1 MGTRVEKIETRATQL
16 GGYTHEHLHTRLFP
30 VHTPT
35 MSFTPDQVRMFYN
48 EALERERAL
57 SSKYFMAAI
66 TWKGGFQ
73 EYNRLMDLNAAAQ
86 ARAMA
91 LWQEMDA
98 AIEIAEH
105 QKEKEAEFEAMAAA
119 AKATAVWNPEGCV
132 ELKPTALKP
141 KTTFRRIVVK
151 KLPAAIP
158 A

>member
-1 MGTRVEKIETRATQL
+1 
-16 GGYTHEHLHTRLFP
+16 
-30 VHTPT
+30 
-35 MSFTPDQVRMFYN
+35 MSFTPDQVRMFYK

-98 AIEIAEH
+98 AIEIAER
-105 QKEKEAEFEAMAAA
+105 QKEKEAEFEAMATA
-119 AKATAVWNPEGCV
+119 AKASVRNSDTWNPEGCV
-132 ELKPTALKP
+132 ELKP
-141 KTTFRRIVVK
+141 KTTFRRVVVK

>member
-1 MGTRVEKIETRATQL
+1 
-16 GGYTHEHLHTRLFP
+16 
-30 VHTPT
+30 

-48 EALERERAL
+48 EALERERAI
-57 SSKYFMAAI
+57 SSKYFMTAI
-66 TWKGGFQ
+66 SWKGDFR

-98 AIEIAEH
+98 AIEIAER
-105 QKEKEAEFEAMAAA
+105 QKEKAAEFEAMAAA
-119 AKATAVWNPEGCV
+119 AKASVVWNPEGCV
-132 ELKPTALKP
+132 ELKPTAAMLKP
-141 KTTFRRIVVK
+141 KTTFRRVIVK

>member
-1 MGTRVEKIETRATQL
+1 
-16 GGYTHEHLHTRLFP
+16 
-30 VHTPT
+30 

-48 EALERERAL
+48 EALERERTL

-98 AIEIAEH
+98 AIEIAER
-105 QKEKEAEFEAMAAA
+105 QKERAAEFESMAAS
-119 AKATAVWNPEGCV
+119 AKASAVWNPEGCV
-132 ELKPTALKP
+132 ELKP
-141 KTTFRRIVVK
+141 KTTFRRVVVK

>member
-1 MGTRVEKIETRATQL
+1 
-16 GGYTHEHLHTRLFP
+16 
-30 VHTPT
+30 
-35 MSFTPDQVRMFYN
+35 MSFTPDQVRNFYK
-48 EALERERAL
+48 EALEHERAL

-98 AIEIAEH
+98 AIEIAE
-105 QKEKEAEFEAMAAA
+105 QLKEKAAEFEAMAAA
-119 AKATAVWNPEGCV
+119 AKASSTWNSEGCV

-141 KTTFRRIVVK
+141 KTTFRRVIVK
-151 KLPAAIP
+151 KLNAAIP